1 MNKNINEQTTETAS
15 DNHFR
20 KNYGVYAYPSY
31 TNLTII
37 VTQEN
42 KKNITTKDS
51 TEPEPYITSL
61 DPGASV
67 A

>member
-1 MNKNINEQTTETAS
+1 MNININEQTTETES

-20 KNYGVYAYPSY
+20 KNYEVYAYPSY

-37 VTQEN
+37 MTQKS
-42 KKNITTKDS
+42 KKNITPTDS